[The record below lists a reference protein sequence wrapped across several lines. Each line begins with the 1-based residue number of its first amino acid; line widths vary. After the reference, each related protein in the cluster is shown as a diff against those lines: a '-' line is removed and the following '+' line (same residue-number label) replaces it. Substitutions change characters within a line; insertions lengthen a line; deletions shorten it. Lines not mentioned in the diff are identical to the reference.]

1 MTHIAPKSNACAYA
15 APARPILRRL
25 AIVAGTGA
33 CAFVLSLP
41 MASQDASAD
50 WQTTFRRDGD
60 SWVETSRWVNPE
72 FGGVQTLARDTTPGN
87 NCPVPAFEVLNP
99 RRGEIRCVGY
109 RRLW

>member
-1 MTHIAPKSNACAYA
+1 MTHNAPKSNACAYA
-15 APARPILRRL
+15 APNRPILRRL
-25 AIVAGTGA
+25 AVVAGAGA

-41 MASQDASAD
+41 LASQDATAD

-60 SWVETSRWVNPE
+60 NWVETTRWVNPE
-72 FGGVQTLARDTTPGN
+72 FGGVHGLDRDTTPGN

-109 RRLW
+109 VRPW